1 MLCDVMWCY
10 VMLCYQKRPVKRTI
24 ILWKET
30 YKWDLCIWRKETYKR
45 NKFIEHHVK
54 WPMDTNHLHTHFRC
68 VYIGL
73 FCRSYT
79 QGSLFRGHFSLK
91 VTYRQMP
98 REQGCKNML
107 CVCARTSLSGPV
119 CVCVYVCVRE
129 SVCKNSMC
137 VCARLSLSGPAFVCV
152 REGLRSSMTY
162 IQMPRAKVSI
172 VGLFQKCI
180 GLFYRVLFMF
190 YIGLFSRSFQ

>member
-1 MLCDVMWCY
+1 M
-10 VMLCYQKRPVKRTI
+10 
-24 ILWKET
+24 
-30 YKWDLCIWRKETYKR
+30 
-45 NKFIEHHVK
+45 
-54 WPMDTNHLHTHFRC
+54 
-68 VYIGL
+68 
-73 FCRSYT
+73 
-79 QGSLFRGHFSLK
+79 
-91 VTYRQMP
+91 
-98 REQGCKNML
+98 
-107 CVCARTSLSGPV
+107 
-119 CVCVYVCVRE
+119 CVYVCVRE